1 MQAEVEA
8 RAASRCDRCAIRSTG
23 GRRLRRAGAELS
35 AAAAGWP
42 CAMGAACAAA
52 AAACAAIDELS
63 SAVRLLDGEGLYT
76 EALAAARLTFCT
88 LAVAGSYV
96 VRSAPPVDA
105 LVIDEAS
112 QATEPET
119 LIPLGAL
126 PRWALVCGDPRQL
139 GSTVLSAAA
148 RAGGLGRSLLERLM
162 VELEAPHLFLD
173 TQYRMHPAISAFPSR
188 RFYGGRL
195 RDGVDA
201 RAAPWERRHGRCWL
215 GPWSLVDVAS
225 GREERPGGA
234 GGSLCNAAEAEA
246 VAATVVA
253 LRDEWGVAV
262 GDSAALRVL
271 ALYSAQVQRVRAA
284 LGARGV
290 RGVAVSTVDGAQGAE
305 ASVVLVTVV
314 RANGRKVG
322 FVEEARRLNVAIT
335 RAQRSL
341 VVFAHVAT
349 LAAQDGALGALV
361 DHAAA
366 TAALYPEEAVG
377 RYDER
382 GRSALATFR
391 RRPPKAAEAAEASE
405 AEGSEEEAADAD
417 AAAAALRER
426 LRELDEIEV
435 AARNAEA
442 EREAKRQRVEAERR
456 APFAPPAEYSSE
468 LVE

>member
-1 MQAEVEA
+1 M
-8 RAASRCDRCAIRSTG
+8 
-23 GRRLRRAGAELS
+23 
-35 AAAAGWP
+35 
-42 CAMGAACAAA
+42 
-52 AAACAAIDELS
+52 
-63 SAVRLLDGEGLYT
+63 
-76 EALAAARLTFCT
+76 
-88 LAVAGSYV
+88 AGSYV

-195 RDGVDA
+195 RDGVGADA

-253 LRDEWGVAV
+253 LRDEWGVPV

-391 RRPPKAAEAAEASE
+391 RRPPEAAEAAEAAE
-405 AEGSEEEAADAD
+405 AEAAEAAVEAAEEEAADAD

-468 LVE
+468 LVES

>member
-1 MQAEVEA
+1 MRGGGGGV
-8 RAASRCDRCAIRSTG
+8 RG
-23 GRRLRRAGAELS
+23 GRRAVVGGAFARR
-35 AAAAGWP
+35 
-42 CAMGAACAAA
+42 
-52 AAACAAIDELS
+52 
-63 SAVRLLDGEGLYT
+63 RGLYT

-126 PRWALVCGDPRQL
+126 PKWALVCGDPRQL

-195 RDGVDA
+195 RDGVGADA

-271 ALYSAQVQRVRAA
+271 ALYSAQVHCGCARRSA
-284 LGARGV
+284 ARGV
-290 RGVAVSTVDGAQGAE
+290 RSVVSTVDGAQGAE

-335 RAQRSL
+335 ARSRLARRLRPRRDARGAGRRARR
-341 VVFAHVAT
+341 
-349 LAAQDGALGALV
+349 LV

-382 GRSALATFR
+382 GRSALATFAAGR
-391 RRPPKAAEAAEASE
+391 QEAAEAAEAEE
-405 AEGSEEEAADAD
+405 AMEAAGGGAEEEAADAD
-417 AAAAALRER
+417 GGGGAARAAARARRDRGRRAQRRGRARGEA
-426 LRELDEIEV
+426 
-435 AARNAEA
+435 AAR
-442 EREAKRQRVEAERR
+442 RGRAKGAVR
-456 APFAPPAEYSSE
+456 AAGGVLE
-468 LVE
+468 